1 MKAVKMPISDL
12 KKPNRNVRIHTEVQL
27 KEFERSVTMFGQLR
41 PIVVDEN
48 LEILAGNGLYETL
61 IRLGIKEAD
70 VYIMEGLTSKQKK
83 KLMLAD
89 NKVYSL
95 GIDDMEALDAFLVEL
110 DGDFDI
116 PGFDEDILRNMV
128 SVPDDITE
136 TMSEYGKIGEDEVA
150 DLAAAHERMEKKTAS
165 NSRDEAF
172 ANASVESSDGAQGT
186 ITCPNCGAEI
196 CL

>member
-1 MKAVKMPISDL
+1 MRAVKMPISEL
-12 KKPNRNVRIHTEVQL
+12 KKPKRNVRVHTEVQL
-27 KEFERSVTMFGQLR
+27 KEFERSVSMFGQIR

-61 IRLGIKEAD
+61 ARLGIKEAD

-128 SVPDDITE
+128 AVPDDITE
-136 TMSEYGKIGEDEVA
+136 AMSEYGKIGEDEIA
-150 DLAAAHERMEKKTAS
+150 DLAAARERMEKKAAS
-165 NSRDEAF
+165 NSPDEAF
-172 ANASVESSDGAQGT
+172 ANAAVGSSDGARGI